1 MTPKEI
7 KVVLLERD
15 LTISGLAREFGC
27 DQSELSRCIH
37 RDRTYPDLRKKLAK
51 RLRIPVRTLFDEG
64 AESNTR
70 AA

>member
-15 LTISGLAREFGC
+15 LTISGLARDFGC

-37 RDRTYPDLRKKLAK
+37 RNRVYPELRKKLAR
-51 RLRIPVRTLFDEG
+51 RLRIPVQRLFGEG
-64 AESNTR
+64 AESNTK